1 MKNSEKILKIAA
13 DMRKARIDAIVAPLR
28 KKAQVSPYSFPSMV
42 PGARPEID
50 PKFLTAK
57 APATLVKA
65 AAKPAVAPSK
75 TPTIDAVA
83 NEAKAW
89 GKDKLGQFKTWGSR
103 NPIGG
108 GAAGGA
114 VLGGMAGLIY
124 EALRGRREGERKD
137 YLRAMLTHALLGAG
151 GGALLG
157 HYKPTVVTDGIKSL
171 PS

>member
-13 DMRKARIDAIVAPLR
+13 DMRKARIEAIVAPLR
-28 KKAQVSPYSFPSMV
+28 KKAQATVEQHVMATP
-42 PGARPEID
+42 
-50 PKFLTAK
+50 T
-57 APATLVKA
+57 APAA
-65 AAKPAVAPSK
+65 PAVPAATPAAPSK

-89 GKDKLGQFKTWGSR
+89 GKDKLGQFKTWGSK

>member
-1 MKNSEKILKIAA
+1 MKNSEKILKVAA
-13 DMRKARIDAIVAPLR
+13 DLRKARIEAIVAPLR
-28 KKAQVSPYSFPSMV
+28 KKAQAPAEQPAAT
-42 PGARPEID
+42 PPPPA
-50 PKFLTAK
+50 
-57 APATLVKA
+57 APATPAAPVK
-65 AAKPAVAPSK
+65 VE
-75 TPTIDAVA
+75 TPTFNALA
-83 NEAKAW
+83 GEAKAW
-89 GKDKLGQFKTWGSR
+89 GKDKLGQFKTWGSK

-124 EALRGRREGERKD
+124 EALRGRKEGERKD

-157 HYKPTVVTDGIKSL
+157 RYKPTVVTDGIKSL

>member
-13 DMRKARIDAIVAPLR
+13 DLRKARIEAIVAPLR
-28 KKAQVSPYSFPSMV
+28 KKAQATVEQPVMTTP
-42 PGARPEID
+42 
-50 PKFLTAK
+50 T
-57 APATLVKA
+57 APAAPA
-65 AAKPAVAPSK
+65 APAAPSK

-89 GKDKLGQFKTWGSR
+89 GKGKLGQFKTWGSK